1 MSEKDKTSSPPAT
14 TKNVDTKE
22 QVVKKEVKKEVKN
35 EEKEVKNEAPSIT
48 PTQKPTVKRKR
59 KSEKEDNAIKYCLCR
74 EPERPGMIGCDF
86 CEEWYHS
93 SCLNLKKEDVKQL
106 TKCKWKCPKCEL
118 TDSKQA
124 KAQEKTNND
133 NIPENIPD
141 NSSTSSEES
150 SGRKLR

>member
-1 MSEKDKTSSPPAT
+1 MSEKEKTSSPPAT
-14 TKNVDTKE
+14 TKIVEAKE
-22 QVVKKEVKKEVKN
+22 KVVKKEVKKEVKN
-35 EEKEVKNEAPSIT
+35 EPPSIT

-59 KSEKEDNAIKYCLCR
+59 NSEKEDTAIKYCLCR

-133 NIPENIPD
+133 NIPDNI
-141 NSSTSSEES
+141 STSSEES

>member
-1 MSEKDKTSSPPAT
+1 MFLEFQVVSEKEKTSPPSPVNKPIEA
-14 TKNVDTKE
+14 KV
-22 QVVKKEVKKEVKN
+22 QAQQAKKSS
-35 EEKEVKNEAPSIT
+35 NEAPPLTTS
-48 PTQKPTVKRKR
+48 QKSTERKR
-59 KSEKEDNAIKYCLCR
+59 NKIEKDEKTVLYCLCR

-124 KAQEKTNND
+124 KALEKTNDAASSNTSSD
-133 NIPENIPD
+133 AE
-141 NSSTSSEES
+141 STS
-150 SGRKLR
+150 RKLR